1 MIDNSVRIL
10 RIAYE
15 NMPMFKGEKFE
26 VNFMATD
33 RVSEPAQVFHI
44 DKSIY
49 TQKIVSLAGIN
60 ASGKTSSLKLIYLAM
75 SVVLD
80 NISLNDTTMYGREFI
95 SDGTR
100 LTIDFHHK
108 EKFYE
113 LQSIIRV
120 RGADEL
126 DQVEWYFDDEWLYCK
141 DGTKVHSKKDALKPG
156 ELIRQ
161 RSAMPEEARSV
172 LKDDDSIVITIT
184 RDNTTGLHQ
193 MLPYTDVNVL
203 TATGSLPVTA
213 LHVFDSNLDMLKVDK
228 TEKGA
233 SYQVKFKDWDEP
245 VIVHSPL
252 QLSGMISSGTIKGQ
266 NLLFYI
272 KRILKTGGY
281 MIVDELENHLNKE
294 LVRMITNIFKDERI
308 NRHGACLIFSTHYV
322 ELLDFVDRKDNIFIT
337 RKAPETPDRIEILNY
352 ADEVHRNDVKKSEVL
367 LSNYIQGTA
376 PRYADIQALED
387 SLCEE

>member
-1 MIDNSVRIL
+1 MRDNSVRIL
-10 RIAYE
+10 RIVYE
-15 NMPMFKGEKFE
+15 NIPMFKEHRFE

-33 RVSEPAQVFHI
+33 RVSDSTQVFHI

-49 TQKIVSLAGIN
+49 TQKMVSLAGIN

-80 NISLNDTTMYGREFI
+80 NVSLNDASMYGREFLN
-95 SDGTR
+95 DKTK
-100 LTIDFHHK
+100 LTIDFYYK
-108 EKFYE
+108 GKFYE
-113 LQSIIRV
+113 LQSSIRV
-120 RGADEL
+120 RRADEL
-126 DQVEWYFDDEWLYCK
+126 DQFEWYFDDEWLYCK
-141 DGTKVHSKKDALKPG
+141 DKVKVRTKKDALTPG
-156 ELIRQ
+156 DLLRR
-161 RSAMPEEARSV
+161 RSAMPPEARSV
-172 LKDDDSIVITIT
+172 LKDDDSIVITVT

-193 MLPYTDVNVL
+193 MLLYTNVNVL
-203 TATGSLPVTA
+203 TATGSLPITA
-213 LHVFDSNLDMLKVDK
+213 LHVFDANLDLLKVDK
-228 TEKGA
+228 VEKGA

-245 VIVHSPL
+245 VILHNPL
-252 QLSGMISSGTIKGQ
+252 ELSGMISSGTIKGQ

-308 NRHGACLIFSTHYV
+308 NKYGACLIFSTHYV

-337 RKAPETPDRIEILNY
+337 RKNPQAPNQIEILNY